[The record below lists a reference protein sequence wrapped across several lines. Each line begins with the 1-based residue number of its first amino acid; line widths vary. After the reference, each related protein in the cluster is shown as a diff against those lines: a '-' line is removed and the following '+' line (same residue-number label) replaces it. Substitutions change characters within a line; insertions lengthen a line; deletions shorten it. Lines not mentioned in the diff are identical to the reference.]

1 MDKGSGMKHSQIKR
15 NPVPRRAR
23 SKPVRRRR
31 ALGELLRDLRVKMP
45 ELSTRYG
52 VRSLGVFGSYLRG
65 EQKLRSDL
73 DVLVELEPRRD
84 TFKNWIELQ
93 TDLQHA
99 LGVKVDLVENK
110 NLKPFIGKRILS
122 EVVWLRLGGK
132 DQSAPLPRRKK
143 GGPRM
148 PDREYLDFMNDILQA
163 MEKAARFV
171 AGVSYDE
178 FIVNDEKIAA
188 VEREIEIIGEAVKNI
203 PAQVRSRY
211 PEIDWKN
218 MAGMRDRLAH
228 GYFSRDLAKLWSA
241 ATEYIP
247 EDKERVATALAKE
260 LERRAEQKSKKANG
274 EKKNGR

>member
-1 MDKGSGMKHSQIKR
+1 
-15 NPVPRRAR
+15 
-23 SKPVRRRR
+23 
-31 ALGELLRDLRVKMP
+31 
-45 ELSTRYG
+45 
-52 VRSLGVFGSYLRG
+52 
-65 EQKLRSDL
+65 
-73 DVLVELEPRRD
+73 
-84 TFKNWIELQ
+84 
-93 TDLQHA
+93 
-99 LGVKVDLVENK
+99 
-110 NLKPFIGKRILS
+110 
-122 EVVWLRLGGK
+122 
-132 DQSAPLPRRKK
+132 
-143 GGPRM
+143 M